1 MASNKNI
8 ECVEWINVNRN
19 ARLKVLVKEDN
30 FKKNKSNKQSQNNQK
45 NEQNVDSALYLIQV
59 VGQEVTKDRELLACL
74 TSDQIVN
81 TYNSNLKPLNKIN
94 QEILPNKNLNE
105 VGFYKNDVN
114 MMFTCGDQGTL
125 NCWDLRTIGTTTDRF
140 DKQTIQFKSPTPRE
154 FLCADINSDDNLFA
168 IGTNK
173 NIDDA
178 QIYIFD
184 IRFSSK
190 HLYNLCESHSQDIT
204 QVNDSFNL
212 LIKYPMK
219 IIFI

>member
-30 FKKNKSNKQSQNNQK
+30 FKKNKSNKQSQNDQK

-105 VGFYKNDVN
+105 VG
-114 MMFTCGDQGTL
+114 L
-125 NCWDLRTIGTTTDRF
+125 
-140 DKQTIQFKSPTPRE
+140 
-154 FLCADINSDDNLFA
+154 
-168 IGTNK
+168 
-173 NIDDA
+173 
-178 QIYIFD
+178 
-184 IRFSSK
+184 
-190 HLYNLCESHSQDIT
+190 
-204 QVNDSFNL
+204 
-212 LIKYPMK
+212 
-219 IIFI
+219 